1 MRRFLVKTTAA
12 VLEYYAANEL
22 SSRDNLQNNNNNN
35 NNNVYFEHKI
45 RKIVVHI
52 VEIHKIARLFTY
64 VQ

>member
-22 SSRDNLQNNNNNN
+22 SSRDNLQNNNNNK
-35 NNNVYFEHKI
+35 NNVYFEHKI

>member
-35 NNNVYFEHKI
+35 NNVYFEHKI